1 MPKFIVVVCAFLN
14 DCGFKK
20 EKEKKRMIVQILNLS
35 FENI

>member
-20 EKEKKRMIVQILNLS
+20 EKKEEKNDCANFNFV
-35 FENI
+35 F